1 MRRRLLLLTAATT
14 ALVLTALLVPL
25 TLLTRNH
32 AADRATA
39 EATARAQ
46 WVAHAIGPV
55 LASAGERPTAEQT
68 VAGVNGDGLPRTS
81 LVLGDGTVVGPGSGS
96 GGGSRGAVTD
106 AVRLARTG
114 RAFTYEPAGGGR
126 QVLVPVHG
134 AADGTAV
141 VQVTLTE
148 RQLYA
153 GTLTSWLVLAGIGV
167 GLVLLGLLLADRLGA
182 RLVGAT
188 RGLARTADRL
198 AAGDLTARAV
208 PDGPPE
214 LRLVAGE
221 LNRLAGRIDELLR
234 AERENARE
242 NAADLA
248 HRLRTPVAALRLDA
262 ESLRDPREA
271 RRIAGDVA
279 ALERSVDD
287 VIRRA
292 RLPLRGAA
300 CADLAAVARA
310 RAAFWAPL
318 AEDQSRGLLVDVP
331 VRGGSERQGR
341 RRPGLCP
348 PSPKLSAAQPPAAG
362 TGSAPDSC
370 RPPARLPGG
379 PHHSGKAASVPALP
393 TEPPDELPDEPEEIP
408 VPVPPDELS
417 AALDALIGNVLDHT
431 PHGTAFRITVGVT
444 AAGDARLTV
453 TDDGPGFPDGYPE
466 ATARGASGGGST
478 GLGLDIA
485 RRTAEDAGGVFAIE
499 AAPTRVTLT
508 FPLAGT
514 PSGPPAPSG

>member
-25 TLLTRNH
+25 TLLTRSH

-46 WVAHAIGPV
+46 WVAHAIGPA

-81 LVLGDGTVVGPGSGS
+81 LVLGDGTVVGPGHRS
-96 GGGSRGAVTD
+96 GGAAVTD

-262 ESLRDPREA
+262 ESLRDSGEA
-271 RRIAGDVA
+271 RRIAEDVA

-292 RLPLRGAA
+292 RLPLRGEA
-300 CADLAAVARA
+300 CADLAAVARE

-331 VRGGSERQGR
+331 VRGGDE
-341 RRPGLCP
+341 
-348 PSPKLSAAQPPAAG
+348 A
-362 TGSAPDSC
+362 
-370 RPPARLPGG
+370 
-379 PHHSGKAASVPALP
+379 SGPAL
-393 TEPPDELPDEPEEIP
+393 

-431 PHGTAFRITVGVT
+431 PHGTAFRIAVEVTGDGHARVTV
-444 AAGDARLTV
+444 ADE
-453 TDDGPGFPDGYPE
+453 GPGFPDGYEE
-466 ATARGASGGGST
+466 AAARGASGGGST

-485 RRTAEDAGGVFAIE
+485 RRTAEDAGGGFVIASG
-499 AAPTRVTLT
+499 PTRVTLS

>member
-25 TLLTRNH
+25 TLLTRSH

-46 WVAHAIGPV
+46 WVAHAIGPA
-55 LASAGERPTAEQT
+55 LASAAERPTAEQT
-68 VAGVNGDGLPRTS
+68 VAGVNGSGLPRTS
-81 LVLGDGTVVGPGSGS
+81 LVLADGTVIGPGAGSDAGSGS
-96 GGGSRGAVTD
+96 GSD
-106 AVRLARTG
+106 AIRLARTG
-114 RAFTYEPAGGGR
+114 RAFTYEPSTGGR

-141 VQVTLTE
+141 VQVALTE

-221 LNRLAGRIDELLR
+221 LNRLAGRIDELLT
-234 AERENARE
+234 AERETARE

-262 ESLRDPREA
+262 ESLRDAGEA
-271 RRIAGDVA
+271 RRIAEDVS

-292 RLPLRGAA
+292 RLPLRGAP
-300 CADLAAVARA
+300 CADLADVARE
-310 RAAFWAPL
+310 RAAFWLPL
-318 AEDQSRGLLVDVP
+318 AEDQGRSLTVDAVGLGHP
-331 VRGGSERQGR
+331 PHQTH

-348 PSPKLSAAQPPAAG
+348 PVPPCG
-362 TGSAPDSC
+362 TTAHSRGREQEPDRKPGW
-370 RPPARLPGG
+370 RPDA
-379 PHHSGKAASVPALP
+379 HSG
-393 TEPPDELPDEPEEIP
+393 EQPDRPRHSAEEIL

-431 PHGTAFRITVGVT
+431 PQGTGFRIVVEE
-444 AAGDARLTV
+444 AGGWARLTV
-453 TDDGPGFPDGYPE
+453 ADDGPGFPDGH
-466 ATARGASGGGST
+466 AAAARGASGGGST

-485 RRTAEDAGGVFAIE
+485 RRTAEDAGGTFAV
-499 AAPTRVTLT
+499 AAGPTRVTLT

-514 PSGPPAPSG
+514 PSAPPGPTG